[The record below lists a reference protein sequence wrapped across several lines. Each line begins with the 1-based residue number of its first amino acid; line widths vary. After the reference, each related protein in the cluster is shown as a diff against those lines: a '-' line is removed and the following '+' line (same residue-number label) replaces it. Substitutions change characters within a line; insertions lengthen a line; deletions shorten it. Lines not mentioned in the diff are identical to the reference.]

1 MTAYLASNLW
11 AIWTAIAII
20 CLIIELGSGDFFLTC
35 FALGAFCSMIV
46 SFTEAP
52 LWTQILVF
60 AIVFTF
66 FIIYM
71 KLFFPGFSI
80 FNYNIFLYNIFF

>member
-35 FALGAFCSMIV
+35 FDADTCFCNLFS
-46 SFTEAP
+46 TEYY
-52 LWTQILVF
+52 LRTTISS
-60 AIVFTF
+60 T
-66 FIIYM
+66 
-71 KLFFPGFSI
+71 KTS
-80 FNYNIFLYNIFF
+80 